1 MPCCLAI
8 DGRAE
13 PAREGLDAFQI
24 RVVRFE
30 IRCRRLVQPF
40 LLLRPKRDLKRLRDL
55 GRHSRLDVKH
65 VRQNR
70 VVVVLPSRHGHTSIG
85 DLVEFR
91 REANAARLRGL
102 VPADFCGQQVR
113 NAELLCDFGRR
124 LSRALVLIGARAR
137 DDLEPVQAGELAAHF
152 VGHPI
157 GEIVV
162 LRRAEIL
169 KREHSDAFLL
179 CGRRGDRCVPRR
191 RKPQRGDNDEKE
203 R

>member
-1 MPCCLAI
+1 MKVLVIGGGGREHALAWKLANSPRVQKVFVAP
-8 DGRAE
+8 GNGGT
-13 PAREGLDAFQI
+13 AREPGAENVAI
-24 RVVRFE
+24 
-30 IRCRRLVQPF
+30 
-40 LLLRPKRDLKRLRDL
+40 
-55 GRHSRLDVKH
+55 
-65 VRQNR
+65 
-70 VVVVLPSRHGHTSIG
+70 TAIG

-113 NAELLCDFGRR
+113 NAELLRDFGRR

-157 GEIVV
+157 REIVV